1 MSNDE
6 YWFEVES
13 ERIEIDGVEYDLEN
27 SLHVIVDGVEY
38 LDIDGERYE
47 LQNNSKYAPDSVMGE
62 EPSGEGSSILSSIIA
77 IAIILIIGVVIF
89 KGAAFAFNM
98 ATSDEVASAAGDISD
113 MIVTGSK
120 VAVDNIETKID
131 GKTESAA
138 SKQAD
143 LIVEAMDY
151 TNPTTRDYALMQ
163 IDSSHGG
170 EYNIAQICDV
180 WENVYNRWT
189 YVNDPKGF
197 EYFSPASR
205 TINLG
210 LKGDCDDFAIVVGS
224 VMQSIGGYPR
234 IILAHNSN
242 GSGHAYAELKVASSK
257 QGLQNIAN
265 YICKRYHCS
274 SIAYHTDHTSDGD
287 PIYWLN
293 LDWQSRH
300 PGGKFWEN
308 DGETLIV
315 YPNGYVK
322 KYN

>member
-1 MSNDE
+1 MSDDE
-6 YWFEVES
+6 NWFEVER
-13 ERIEIDGVEYDLEN
+13 EKIEIDGVEYELEN

-38 LDIDGERYE
+38 IDIDGELYE
-47 LQNNSKYAPDSVMGE
+47 LQNNSEYAPDREMW
-62 EPSGEGSSILSSIIA
+62 EGSPGEDGSILSSIIS

-89 KGAAFAFNM
+89 KGAAFAFDMTN
-98 ATSDEVASAAGDISD
+98 SDEVASAAGDISD

-120 VAVDNIETKID
+120 FAVDKIKD
-131 GKTESAA
+131 NTDEKTESAA

-143 LIVEAMDY
+143 QIVEAMDY
-151 TNPTTRDYALMQ
+151 TNPTTRDFALMQ

-180 WENVYNRWT
+180 WENIYNRWT
-189 YVNDPKGF
+189 YVNDPKGS
-197 EYFSPASR
+197 EYYSPASR
-205 TINLG
+205 TISLG

-234 IILAHNSN
+234 VILAHNTN
-242 GSGHAYAELKVASSK
+242 RNGHAYAELKVASSK
-257 QGLQNIAN
+257 QGLQNIGN
-265 YICKRYHCS
+265 YICKRYHCR
-274 SIAYHTDHTSDGD
+274 SIAYHTDYTSDGK

-300 PGGKFWEN
+300 PGGEFYDN